1 MAAIVRT
8 QLQQKA
14 INKVT
19 GVMQDYPLGIEF
31 GELMQKTGYKKSAL
45 YNVLSMVGASKSD
58 EGLWHLP
65 HRNTSDAPVNEVTED
80 DLEDIATDIDQPVT
94 QDDGGNMQDNGGNTQ
109 EAPVNIE
116 DEELNTQAP
125 KVSSPDNDG
134 ATLINTPATLI
145 NTPATLINTPATLI
159 NTSAEVVSPSDID
172 TDTDQQDTTEVGQV
186 IVSIDDLH
194 PEFAQLPDYQSSNS
208 QAIETTSQ
216 GLAAELKQLDNAY
229 LDGLASKAEAP
240 NAEVSQAIHPEFFG
254 GDKVYVLNA
263 GSPYIHEIDWV
274 ENNQLGTV
282 HFKDSMDSRSQKWL
296 LPATKENHAKLCAL
310 MPWIEWQRPELVGS
324 DLMLK
329 ILEDDEVWLCRVGND
344 GDENCSFED
353 IRLVV
358 GQHDEKGF
366 FVAGRGDIA
375 FKNAVPVNVH
385 GAPLTESDV
394 FGAA

>member
-1 MAAIVRT
+1 MAAIVHSDKAK
-8 QLQQKA
+8 KA
-14 INKVT
+14 IKKIKEA
-19 GVMQDYPLGIEF
+19 MQDYPLGIEF
-31 GELMQKTGYKKSAL
+31 GELMQKTGYAKSSL
-45 YNVLSMVGASKSD
+45 YNALSLVGAYKSD
-58 EGLWHLP
+58 DGLWHLP
-65 HRNTSDAPVNEVTED
+65 GSQNVVAPVNETAED
-80 DLEDIATDIDQPVT
+80 DLDDDLDDLATAIEQPVK
-94 QDDGGNMQDNGGNTQ
+94 QDDGGNMQDDGGNMQ
-109 EAPVNIE
+109 

-125 KVSSPDNDG
+125 QVSYPDNNG
-134 ATLINTPATLI
+134 ATLINTPAILI
-145 NTPATLINTPATLI
+145 NP
-159 NTSAEVVSPSDID
+159 SAGVANPSD
-172 TDTDQQDTTEVGQV
+172 

-194 PEFAQLPDYQSSNS
+194 PEFAQLPDYQSSNG
-208 QAIETTSQ
+208 QAIETTSL
-216 GLAAELKQLDNAY
+216 GLASELKQLDNAY

>member
-1 MAAIVRT
+1 
-8 QLQQKA
+8 
-14 INKVT
+14 
-19 GVMQDYPLGIEF
+19 
-31 GELMQKTGYKKSAL
+31 
-45 YNVLSMVGASKSD
+45 
-58 EGLWHLP
+58 
-65 HRNTSDAPVNEVTED
+65 
-80 DLEDIATDIDQPVT
+80 
-94 QDDGGNMQDNGGNTQ
+94 MQDNGGNTQ
-109 EAPVNIE
+109 DAPVNMQ
-116 DEELNTQAP
+116 DEELNTQDP
-125 KVSSPDNDG
+125 HVSYPDNDE
-134 ATLINTPATLI
+134 ATLINP
-145 NTPATLINTPATLI
+145 
-159 NTSAEVVSPSDID
+159 SAEIANPSAKVDNPSAID
-172 TDTDQQDTTEVGQV
+172 TNTDQQDTTEVGQI
-186 IVSIDDLH
+186 IVSSDDLH
-194 PEFAQLPDYQSSNS
+194 PEFAQLPDYQSSNG
-208 QAIETTSQ
+208 QAIETTSL

-240 NAEVSQAIHPEFFG
+240 NAKVSQAIHPEFFG

-296 LPATKENHAKLCAL
+296 LSATKENHAKLCDL
-310 MPWIEWQRPELVGS
+310 MPWIEWRRPELVGS

-353 IRLVV
+353 IRLVI

-394 FGAA
+394 FGVA

>member
-1 MAAIVRT
+1 MAAIVHSEKA
-8 QLQQKA
+8 QKA
-14 INKVT
+14 IKKIK
-19 GVMQDYPLGIEF
+19 GAMQDYPLGVEF
-31 GELMQKTGYKKSAL
+31 GELMQKTGYAKSSL
-45 YNVLSMVGASKSD
+45 YNALSLVGAYKSD
-58 EGLWHLP
+58 DGLWHLP
-65 HRNTSDAPVNEVTED
+65 GSQNVVAPVNETAED
-80 DLEDIATDIDQPVT
+80 DLDDLATAIDQPVK
-94 QDDGGNMQDNGGNTQ
+94 QDDGSNMQDNGGNTQ
-109 EAPVNIE
+109 DAPVNIE
-116 DEELNTQAP
+116 DEELNTEAP
-125 KVSSPDNDG
+125 QVSSPDNESSSPDNG
-134 ATLINTPATLI
+134 EDTLINP
-145 NTPATLINTPATLI
+145 
-159 NTSAEVVSPSDID
+159 SAGVTNPSDID
-172 TDTDQQDTTEVGQV
+172 TDADQQDTTEVGQI
-186 IVSIDDLH
+186 IVSSDDLH
-194 PEFAQLPDYQSSNS
+194 PEFAQLPDYQSSNG
-208 QAIETTSQ
+208 QAIETTSL

-310 MPWIEWQRPELVGS
+310 MPWIEWQRPELAGS

-353 IRLVV
+353 IRLVI

>member
-1 MAAIVRT
+1 MAELTPKQRKTFAKIT
-8 QLQQKA
+8 EALQEFPFGATIQDLYNEARLSMTVIKNA
-14 INKVT
+14 LEKMNNVEQRGDSWFLKTTDGSRAGEAVEPT
-19 GVMQDYPLGIEF
+19 VEQPVMQDSAENLQDNTEN
-31 GELMQKTGYKKSAL
+31 MQEDIGNIQDT
-45 YNVLSMVGASKSD
+45 
-58 EGLWHLP
+58 
-65 HRNTSDAPVNEVTED
+65 PVN
-80 DLEDIATDIDQPVT
+80 
-94 QDDGGNMQDNGGNTQ
+94 MQ
-109 EAPVNIE
+109 
-116 DEELNTQAP
+116 DEELNVQDP
-125 KVSSPDNDG
+125 QQSDN
-134 ATLINTPATLI
+134 A
-145 NTPATLINTPATLI
+145 
-159 NTSAEVVSPSDID
+159 
-172 TDTDQQDTTEVGQV
+172 
-186 IVSIDDLH
+186 DDYLH
-194 PEFAQLPDYQSSNS
+194 PEFAALPDHQSSNG
-208 QAIETTSQ
+208 QAIEATSR

-229 LDGLASKAEAP
+229 LDGLASKTEAP

-353 IRLVV
+353 IRLVI

>member
-1 MAAIVRT
+1 MAAIVHSDKA
-8 QLQQKA
+8 QKA
-14 INKVT
+14 IKKIK
-19 GVMQDYPLGIEF
+19 GAMQDYPLGVEF
-31 GELMQKTGYKKSAL
+31 GELMQKTGYAKSSL
-45 YNVLSMVGASKSD
+45 YNALSLVGAHKSD
-58 EGLWHLP
+58 DGLWHLP
-65 HRNTSDAPVNEVTED
+65 HHNTSDTPVNEVTED
-80 DLEDIATDIDQPVT
+80 DLDDLDVSIEHPVAKDNDDNA

-109 EAPVNIE
+109 DAPVNTK
-116 DEELNTQAP
+116 DEELNTEAP
-125 KVSSPDNDG
+125 QVSSPDNSEG
-134 ATLINTPATLI
+134 TLINP
-145 NTPATLINTPATLI
+145 
-159 NTSAEVVSPSDID
+159 SAGVANPSDI
-172 TDTDQQDTTEVGQV
+172 
-186 IVSIDDLH
+186 VSSDDLH
-194 PEFAQLPDYQSSNS
+194 PDFLALPDQQSRNG
-208 QAIETTSQ
+208 QAIEPTSLS
-216 GLAAELKQLDNAY
+216 LAAELKQLDNAY

-240 NAEVSQAIHPEFFG
+240 NAEVSEAIHPEFFG

-296 LPATKENHAKLCAL
+296 LSATKENHAKLCDL

-353 IRLVV
+353 IRLVI

>member
-1 MAAIVRT
+1 
-8 QLQQKA
+8 
-14 INKVT
+14 
-19 GVMQDYPLGIEF
+19 MQDYPLGVEF
-31 GELMQKTGYKKSAL
+31 GELMQKTGYAKSSL
-45 YNVLSMVGASKSD
+45 YNALSLVGAHKSD
-58 EGLWHLP
+58 DGLWHLP
-65 HRNTSDAPVNEVTED
+65 HHNTSDTPVNEVTED
-80 DLEDIATDIDQPVT
+80 DLDDLDASIEHPVAK
-94 QDDGGNMQDNGGNTQ
+94 DNGGNTQ
-109 EAPVNIE
+109 DAPVNIE

-125 KVSSPDNDG
+125 QVSYPDNNG
-134 ATLINTPATLI
+134 ATLINTPAILI
-145 NTPATLINTPATLI
+145 NP
-159 NTSAEVVSPSDID
+159 SAGVANPSD
-172 TDTDQQDTTEVGQV
+172 

-194 PEFAQLPDYQSSNS
+194 PEFAQLPDYQSSNG
-208 QAIETTSQ
+208 QAIETTSL

-229 LDGLASKAEAP
+229 LDGLASKTEAP

-296 LPATKENHAKLCAL
+296 LPATKENHAKLCDL

-329 ILEDDEVWLCRVGND
+329 ILEDEEVWLCQVGDD
-344 GDENCSFED
+344 GDENCTDSD
-353 IRLVV
+353 IRLVTGYTE
-358 GQHDEKGF
+358 GQGF
-366 FVAGRGDIA
+366 HTLGFGSLS

>member
-1 MAAIVRT
+1 MTAIVHSD
-8 QLQQKA
+8 KA
-14 INKVT
+14 KKAMKKIKEA
-19 GVMQDYPLGIEF
+19 MQDYPLGIEF
-31 GELMQKTGYKKSAL
+31 GVLMQKTGYAKSSL
-45 YNVLSMVGASKSD
+45 YNALSLVGAHKSD
-58 EGLWHLP
+58 DGLWHLP
-65 HRNTSDAPVNEVTED
+65 HHNTSDTPVNEVTED
-80 DLEDIATDIDQPVT
+80 DLDDLDVSIEHPVAKDNDDNA

-109 EAPVNIE
+109 DAPVNTK
-116 DEELNTQAP
+116 DEELNTEAP
-125 KVSSPDNDG
+125 QVSSPDNG
-134 ATLINTPATLI
+134 EGTLINP
-145 NTPATLINTPATLI
+145 
-159 NTSAEVVSPSDID
+159 SAGVANPSDID

-208 QAIETTSQ
+208 QAIETASQ

-240 NAEVSQAIHPEFFG
+240 NAKVSEAIHPEFFG

-296 LPATKENHAKLCAL
+296 LSATKENHAKLCDL

-329 ILEDDEVWLCRVGND
+329 ILEDEEVWLCQVGDD
-344 GDENCSFED
+344 GDENCTDSD
-353 IRLVV
+353 IRLVTGYTE
-358 GQHDEKGF
+358 GQGF
-366 FVAGRGDIA
+366 HTLGFGSLS